1 MIIDSKN
8 ELLMLMIGLEQTSE
22 MVLEHERAEEWHQ
35 RSFISLFNRIAEE
48 YNQMV
53 SDEEELM
60 VELLVEGY

>member
-1 MIIDSKN
+1 MIVDSKN
-8 ELLMLMIGLEQTSE
+8 ELLMLMIGLEQVSE
-22 MVLEHERAEEWHQ
+22 MVLDHERAEDWHQ

-53 SDEEELM
+53 ADEEELM

>member
-53 SDEEELM
+53 SDEEDLM